1 VSLYT
6 KEHRIACSLPEE
18 GVMTDAEK
26 KRMLRFLQTVECL
39 FSENIALK
47 SVLRSHRVPT
57 PVWQKECDKLM
68 NDPEHSSHVKFRHLY
83 DEIEKTRDESKA
95 VAALLQVLPK
105 PRTQW
110 N

>member
-1 VSLYT
+1 
-6 KEHRIACSLPEE
+6 
-18 GVMTDAEK
+18 MNDAEK
-26 KRMLRFLQTVECL
+26 RRMLRFLQTVECL

-68 NDPEHSSHVKFRHLY
+68 NDPEHSPRVHAKFQYLY
-83 DEIEKTRDESKA
+83 DEIEKTRDQSKA
-95 VAALLQVLPK
+95 FTTLLQVLPK
-105 PRTQW
+105 QRKQW

>member
-1 VSLYT
+1 
-6 KEHRIACSLPEE
+6 
-18 GVMTDAEK
+18 MTDAEIR
-26 KRMLRFLQTVECL
+26 RMLRMLQTVECL

-68 NDPEHSSHVKFRHLY
+68 NDPEHPSRVKFRHLY

-95 VAALLQVLPK
+95 FKTLLQVLPK
-105 PRTQW
+105 PRKEW

>member
-1 VSLYT
+1 
-6 KEHRIACSLPEE
+6 
-18 GVMTDAEK
+18 MNDAETR
-26 KRMLRFLQTVECL
+26 RMLRMLQTVECL

-83 DEIEKTRDESKA
+83 EEIENTRDQSKA
-95 VAALLQVLPK
+95 LAALLQVLPK
-105 PRTQW
+105 PRKQW

>member
-1 VSLYT
+1 
-6 KEHRIACSLPEE
+6 
-18 GVMTDAEK
+18 MNDAET
-26 KRMLRFLQTVECL
+26 RGMLRFLQTIEFL

-83 DEIEKTRDESKA
+83 DEIEKTRNESKG

>member
-1 VSLYT
+1 
-6 KEHRIACSLPEE
+6 
-18 GVMTDAEK
+18 MTDAEMR
-26 KRMLRFLQTVECL
+26 RMLRMLQTVECL

-68 NDPEHSSHVKFRHLY
+68 NDPEHSSRVKFRHLY

-95 VAALLQVLPK
+95 FKTLLQVLPK
-105 PRTQW
+105 PRKEW

>member
-1 VSLYT
+1 M
-6 KEHRIACSLPEE
+6 EHRIACSSPEG
-18 GVMTDAEK
+18 GVMNDAETR
-26 KRMLRFLQTVECL
+26 RMLRMLQTIECL

-57 PVWQKECDKLM
+57 PVWQRECDRLM

-83 DEIEKTRDESKA
+83 DEIEKTRDQSTA
-95 VAALLQVLPK
+95 VAALVQVLRK
-105 PRTQW
+105 PRKQW